1 MYGVVFLGACKTFFN
16 RTRMTRIEQIYAD
29 FKDGLNQNLLV
40 IDSIRAIRPIRVIRV
55 PLPLILLLQSLY
67 HRDDL
72 FISVTIQF
80 HRFRRAGGLAG
91 AAAAA
96 DAGVDEGDR
105 LDQVPLAVSYLFFL
119 HGAVGADLFAGEA
132 ADTAG
137 LSDPGDDRF
146 PLQFV
151 FGEEGHDLG
160 GGGGGL
166 GDCFRDV
173 FGPLAGAG
181 QVDAGGGAFHR
192 AQFGVG
198 LGVEVVFVV
207 GDAEFLGQGV
217 GPFLGLDRG
226 GEDDHVGFDLDLDAD
241 GDVAPHDDDLVP
253 FLVEA
258 GNHAP
263 DVDRFFLFDRSAPEF
278 VVAFAGGAGVHEEDV
293 GLAVMD
299 FVMVEHRVFG
309 GVHAPDLGAVGDPFF
324 PRSRSDALDEDYLFG
339 FLAVGGTQDLAAG
352 RSG

>member
-72 FISVTIQF
+72 LISVTIQF
-80 HRFRRAGGLAG
+80 HRFRRAGAV
-91 AAAAA
+91 AAA

-137 LSDPGDDRF
+137 LSDPGHDRF
-146 PLQFV
+146 PLQLV

-160 GGGGGL
+160 GGGRGL
-166 GDCFRDV
+166 GDGFRDV

-181 QVDAGGGAFHR
+181 QVDACGGAFHR

-217 GPFLGLDRG
+217 GPFLWLDRG
-226 GEDDHVGFDLDLDAD
+226 GEDDHVGFDFDLDAD
-241 GDVAPHDDDLVP
+241 GDVAAHDDDLVP
-253 FLVEA
+253 FLVETRD
-258 GNHAP
+258 HAP
-263 DVDRFFLFDRSAPEF
+263 DVDRFFFFDRSSPEF
-278 VVAFAGGAGVHEEDV
+278 VVAFAGGAGVHEEHV
-293 GLAVMD
+293 GLAVMNL
-299 FVMVEHRVFG
+299 VVVEHGVFG
-309 GVHAPDLGAVGDPFF
+309 GVRAADLGAVGNPFF

-352 RSG
+352 RSGG